1 MCSGRTRLTDKTERE
16 QMKEDVTLYFQLI
29 GEMKGFIVQYT
40 AHGER
45 RLLALAARHKER
57 LKVCVRACV
66 CVTQGAHRKIVHQDK
81 EQPLDGKWLTRCSSC
96 CIQITVFKLTMH
108 LPYSVTFSVHVC
120 TFGSLH
126 SQ

>member
-1 MCSGRTRLTDKTERE
+1 MRGKEKNKCSGRTRLTDKTERE

-45 RLLALAARHKER
+45 RLLVLAARHKER

-66 CVTQGAHRKIVHQDK
+66 CHT
-81 EQPLDGKWLTRCSSC
+81 
-96 CIQITVFKLTMH
+96 
-108 LPYSVTFSVHVC
+108 
-120 TFGSLH
+120 GST
-126 SQ
+126 